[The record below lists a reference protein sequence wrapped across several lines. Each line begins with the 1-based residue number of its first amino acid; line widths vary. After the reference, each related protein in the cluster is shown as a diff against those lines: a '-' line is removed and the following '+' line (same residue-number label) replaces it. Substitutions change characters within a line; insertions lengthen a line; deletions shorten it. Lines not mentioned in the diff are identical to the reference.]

1 MANYF
6 TEHRN
11 ISHFLPNML
20 IIVDKCWVDKPRRSQ
35 GLGKHKHTSSCSHSP
50 VNSSNVYNSMHTI
63 ISKHWS
69 QREARGHWGCWRSC
83 SQHDTGYRGRV
94 LSPRPGLMGVSMM
107 RLDTSHPAHCLTIN
121 WHKLIGE
128 IRSRSSWQYFS
139 SLNLNIRKW
148 SRFNQPEKNK
158 ENLFFYSERRSSDV
172 LIIRGAVSCRCFLL
186 GEKPSSLKWRRKQ
199 YQNIITKPPP
209 TLREVLSVSGRGTKE
224 IDRKYLSV
232 CSVTLSTHVIYIYT
246 SLQDICSLGVNCPL
260 HISCISIFQDL
271 FIIIKMRITS
281 EQNELVKIPI
291 WLKLSSAMTNIWQH
305 LQCYCFCAE

>member
-63 ISKHWS
+63 NSKHWS

-139 SLNLNIRKW
+139 SLNLNIREW
-148 SRFNQPEKNK
+148 SHFNQPEKNRK
-158 ENLFFYSERRSSDV
+158 ENLFFLLRAEVEWCRADNQGSSFLSLFSVGRETIKSQVTEKTISEHNYKTPAHVTRSTVSEWARNKRNWQKIPFCLFCNIVNTCHIHIHKSTRRLFS
-172 LIIRGAVSCRCFLL
+172 
-186 GEKPSSLKWRRKQ
+186 WNQ
-199 YQNIITKPPP
+199 
-209 TLREVLSVSGRGTKE
+209 LSVA
-224 IDRKYLSV
+224 
-232 CSVTLSTHVIYIYT
+232 
-246 SLQDICSLGVNCPL
+246 N
-260 HISCISIFQDL
+260 
-271 FIIIKMRITS
+271 
-281 EQNELVKIPI
+281 
-291 WLKLSSAMTNIWQH
+291 
-305 LQCYCFCAE
+305 